1 MIRPPYSVE
10 VADAEA
16 FDEDDDVA
24 DAESWEAVRGLNSDL
39 ALTRDKVEGSSVLL
53 NFWDRLKMEEDIVCG
68 GSLDIAV
75 VAEDK
80 LEVEFEA
87 EAVAGELEAEVD
99 CWISSKD
106 KGPVRDFLL

>member
-16 FDEDDDVA
+16 SDEVDDVA

-53 NFWDRLKMEEDIVCG
+53 YSWDRLKMEEAIVCG
-68 GSLDIAV
+68 VSLDIAV
-75 VAEDK
+75 VAEDR
-80 LEVEFEA
+80 LEV
-87 EAVAGELEAEVD
+87 ELEAEEVVGELD
-99 CWISSKD
+99 VEVACWISSKD
-106 KGPVRDFLL
+106 KGPVRDFRL